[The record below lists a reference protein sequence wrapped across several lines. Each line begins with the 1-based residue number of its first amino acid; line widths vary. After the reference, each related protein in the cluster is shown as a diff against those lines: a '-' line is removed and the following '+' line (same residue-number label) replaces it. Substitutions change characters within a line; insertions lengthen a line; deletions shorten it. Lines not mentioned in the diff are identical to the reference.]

1 MSEEDEQKRRYHQT
15 ISSVGVEE
23 EEQKND
29 YRINLQQ

>member
-1 MSEEDEQKRRYHQT
+1 MSVEDEQKRRYHQT
-15 ISSVGVEE
+15 SSAVGVE